1 MTHTL
6 VLIGVRVSLAAST
19 VREID
24 TFTCLDRSEGKSSC
38 LNSERDILVLIGV
51 RVSLAASTVREI
63 YLS

>member
-24 TFTCLDRSEGKSSC
+24 TYTSLDRSEDKSSC
-38 LNSERDILVLIGV
+38 LNSERD
-51 RVSLAASTVREI
+51 
-63 YLS
+63 